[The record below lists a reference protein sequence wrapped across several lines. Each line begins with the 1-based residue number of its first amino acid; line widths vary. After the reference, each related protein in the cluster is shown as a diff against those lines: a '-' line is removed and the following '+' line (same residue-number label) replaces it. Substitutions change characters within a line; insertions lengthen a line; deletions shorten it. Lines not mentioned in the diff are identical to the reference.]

1 MIKSPRGTRDLLPP
15 DTALWNFV
23 EAAVRDV
30 FRAYNFHEIRT
41 PIFESTELFAR
52 GVGEETDIVSKE
64 MFTWQD
70 GERFNERQMIDS
82 WLEKYRAD
90 DPTHVQAG
98 RVNQYATGRW
108 LADLNDVGVIHVLR
122 GIQVPPP
129 SNLPVSREEFVAF
142 APNVSFDA
150 IDNLKKARRIA
161 KERYAN
167 DFGNQAIY
175 LRLVVP
181 ANAATSSPW
190 VNREDVEVEGFA
202 GTFFSSSQSLTLRP
216 ENTAG
221 IVRAYI
227 EHKLW
232 ERGLNKFFSIGPMFR
247 RERPQKGRYRQFYQI
262 DAEVIGPPFSG
273 SQSPVRDAEI
283 LELLATLLDRVGI
296 TNWTLVLN
304 SVGCAADRAKFNE
317 ALRQALAPVVDK
329 MCVDCQRRAVTN
341 PLRVFDC
348 KVPEDQLIIE
358 TLPTISQFLDE
369 DCRTHYEQVKEIL
382 HAVAIP
388 FVENPRLVRGLD
400 YYQKTAFEFT
410 HGALGAQN
418 AILGGGRY
426 DGLSEALGGPAAP
439 GIGFAIGEDRLVLSL
454 MEATPAESVV
464 RKPDVYIAP
473 LGAGMNREAARL
485 ARELRRHQPVADL
498 VVELGDESFRLKKS
512 FEAADRIGAR
522 YLLIVGGDE
531 VAADAFALKHLA
543 SGEQVTVLRAELVQR
558 ILRK

>member
-64 MFTWQD
+64 MFTWED
-70 GERFNERQMIDS
+70 RG
-82 WLEKYRAD
+82 RAQSD
-90 DPTHVQAG
+90 KG
-98 RVNQYATGRW
+98 
-108 LADLNDVGVIHVLR
+108 
-122 GIQVPPP
+122 
-129 SNLPVSREEFVAF
+129 
-142 APNVSFDA
+142 
-150 IDNLKKARRIA
+150 
-161 KERYAN
+161 
-167 DFGNQAIY
+167 
-175 LRLVVP
+175 
-181 ANAATSSPW
+181 
-190 VNREDVEVEGFA
+190 
-202 GTFFSSSQSLTLRP
+202 QSLTLRP

-262 DAEVIGPPFSG
+262 DAEVIGPPASG
-273 SQSPVRDAEI
+273 SQSPARDAEI

-296 TNWTLVLN
+296 TNWTLELN
-304 SVGCAADRAKFNE
+304 SVGCPADRAKFNE
-317 ALRQALAPVVDK
+317 ALRKALAPVVDK
-329 MCVDCQRRAVTN
+329 MCADCQRRVVTN

-348 KVPEDQLIIE
+348 KVPEDQPIIA
-358 TLPTISQFLDE
+358 TLPTINQFLDE
-369 DCRTHYEQVKEIL
+369 ACRAHYEEVKNIL
-382 HAVAIP
+382 DAVKIP
-388 FVENPRLVRGLD
+388 YVENPRLVRGLD
-400 YYQKTAFEFT
+400 YYTRTAFEFT

-426 DGLSEALGGPAAP
+426 DGLSEALGGPPAP

-454 MEATPAESVV
+454 METASAASVV

-473 LGAGMNREAARL
+473 LGPGMNREAARV
-485 ARELRRHQPVADL
+485 ARELRRHDLVADL
-498 VVELGDESFRLKKS
+498 VIELGDETFRLKKS
-512 FEAADRIGAR
+512 FEAADKMGAR
-522 YLLIVGGDE
+522 YILIVGENE

-543 SGEQVTVLRAELVQR
+543 SGEQVTVPRAELAQR
-558 ILRK
+558 LLQK